1 MKRYIVQRLLL
12 LIPLL
17 LGISMLTFALLH
29 LAPGDPI
36 AAQLGLNPRGME
48 PETLARLR
56 AQMGLDD
63 PLPLQ
68 YVRYLGDLLRGDLGH
83 SLTTR
88 APVRDEILARLPATL
103 QLAAAA
109 TLIVLLLALP
119 LGILSALHRG
129 GPLDGLTMIGA
140 LLGVSLPSF
149 WFGMMLILLFALT
162 LGWLPSG
169 GGGDGTVWAR
179 LQALILPALTL
190 AAGMLGL
197 VTRIT
202 RASLL
207 DVLGQDYVQTAR
219 AKGLATSVVLIRH
232 ALRNALIPVVT
243 VLGLQFAG
251 LLGGAVIV
259 ETIFAWPGLGRLA
272 VNAVWRRDYPVVM
285 GTVLFFAAA
294 TVLVNLAT
302 DILYTAINP
311 RIRYEGD
318 RG

>member
-17 LGISMLTFALLH
+17 LGISLLTFVLLH
-29 LAPGDPI
+29 LAPGDAA
-36 AAQLGLNPRGME
+36 AAQLGLNPRGMDAT
-48 PETLARLR
+48 TLARLR

-68 YVRYLGDLLRGDLGH
+68 YLRYLGNLLRGDLGY

-88 APVRDEILARLPATL
+88 AAVRAEILARLPATL
-103 QLAAAA
+103 QLATAAM
-109 TLIVLLLALP
+109 LIVVLVALP
-119 LGILSALHRG
+119 LGILAALHRG
-129 GPLDGLTMIGA
+129 GLVDGLTMTGA

-149 WFGMMLILLFALT
+149 WFGIMLILLFALA

-169 GGGDGTVWAR
+169 AGDGTAGAR

-197 VTRIT
+197 VTRVT
-202 RASLL
+202 RASMLE
-207 DVLGQDYVQTAR
+207 VLAQDYVQMAR
-219 AKGLATSVVLIRH
+219 AKGLAAPVVLLRH

-243 VLGLQFAG
+243 VLSLQFAG

-285 GTVLFFAAA
+285 GTVLLFAAA
-294 TVLVNLAT
+294 TVLVNLGT

-311 RIRYEGD
+311 RIRYQGE

>member
-17 LGISMLTFALLH
+17 LGISLLTFVLLH
-29 LAPGDPI
+29 LAPGDAA
-36 AAQLGLNPRGME
+36 AAQLGLNPRGMDAT
-48 PETLARLR
+48 TLARLR

-68 YVRYLGDLLRGDLGH
+68 YLRYLGNLLRGDLGY

-88 APVRDEILARLPATL
+88 AAVRAEILARLPATL
-103 QLAAAA
+103 QLATAAM
-109 TLIVLLLALP
+109 LIVVLVALP
-119 LGILSALHRG
+119 LGILAALHRG
-129 GPLDGLTMIGA
+129 GLVDGLTMTGA

-149 WFGMMLILLFALT
+149 WFGIMLILLFALA

-169 GGGDGTVWAR
+169 AGDGTAGAR

-197 VTRIT
+197 VTRVT
-202 RASLL
+202 RASMLE
-207 DVLGQDYVQTAR
+207 VLGQDYVQMAR
-219 AKGLATSVVLIRH
+219 AKGLAAPVVLLRH

-243 VLGLQFAG
+243 VLSLQFAG

-285 GTVLFFAAA
+285 GTVLLFAAA
-294 TVLVNLAT
+294 TVLVNLGT

-311 RIRYEGD
+311 RIRYQGE